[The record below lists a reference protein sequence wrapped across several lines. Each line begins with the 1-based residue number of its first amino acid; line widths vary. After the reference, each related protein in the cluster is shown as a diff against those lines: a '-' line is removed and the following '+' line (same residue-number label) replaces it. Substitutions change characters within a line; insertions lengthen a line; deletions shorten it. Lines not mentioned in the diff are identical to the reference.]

1 MGIRLY
7 IMTNK
12 LNEKKS
18 NKNLIYLETMISGS
32 LLTGTK
38 TTEVAG
44 L

>member
-1 MGIRLY
+1 
-7 IMTNK
+7 MTNK
-12 LNEKKS
+12 LNKKKS
-18 NKNLIYLETMISGS
+18 NKNLIYLETMISES